1 MTIDKRRR
9 IFKERGGTKGDIG
22 EVDSLGGEREEERA
36 GRSSG
41 SKR

>member
-9 IFKERGGTKGDIG
+9 IFKERGGTKG
-22 EVDSLGGEREEERA
+22 EVDSWEEEREAERA